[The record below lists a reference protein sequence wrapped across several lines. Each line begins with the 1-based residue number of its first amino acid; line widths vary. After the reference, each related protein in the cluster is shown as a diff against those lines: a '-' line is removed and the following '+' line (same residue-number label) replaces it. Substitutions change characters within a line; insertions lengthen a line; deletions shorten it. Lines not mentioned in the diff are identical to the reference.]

1 MNRLMSFGID
11 LGTTN
16 SCIARW
22 EAGETRVFQNNDQ
35 MNVTPSAVYVTRSGR
50 VIVGR
55 RALTSGDLDVD
66 NLATEFKRWMG
77 QKELKVFTS
86 AMRMLPEELSAEVLK
101 SLLEDA
107 KRQTG
112 ETVREAVVT
121 VPAAFGTLQCDAT
134 ARAARLAGLTNPLL
148 LQEPIAAAV
157 AYGARPDSR
166 DERWLVFDLGGG
178 TLDIAV
184 VSTRDG
190 HLNVLGHRGDN
201 LLGGKDITRAIVTDI
216 FVPRLASEYKLPTA
230 DSHPDLY
237 RKFIRRLTG
246 KAEEAK
252 IDLSSSPQTTVSIFE
267 VGEDLRG
274 TPIDHELTLH
284 QADIEGFVARMMT
297 KSIALIYEVLRDATV
312 GPGEI
317 SKVLLVGGPT
327 QTPYVRATI
336 REKLGIEV
344 DHSLDPMTIV
354 ARGAAIFASSQIL
367 KSSSTGTASTQ
378 ASHGKASL
386 KLAYDPVSATTQADV
401 SGQLGA
407 TDVSQVRIDA
417 ESGFWSSGWFTV
429 SPQDPFFE
437 QTVHLRP
444 NSTTKFW
451 LYARREDGTLVELDL
466 AEFEIRH
473 GLVVG
478 APPLPHSISIEVRRP
493 DGIAELDR
501 VFERGTPLP
510 AQRIV
515 RYRADR
521 TLRPTDAAAML
532 PIKLWEGEC
541 TTDPQSNEWVGHMTI
556 ESRRLKRPLPEG
568 SEVELTIRI
577 DASRLLT
584 VDAYIPHL
592 NEQFSEEIYV
602 AQREERDLRHELL
615 QLPNEL
621 ETQFER
627 ISDLETQAV
636 YADDSSLPKD
646 VETLRRRAEDVD
658 LRTSETIRRIESEE
672 PDDVR
677 RVFDESRALR
687 QRIGEIEQRL
697 GASIRVQAVRF
708 QQQYEETRP
717 IVEQHGDVSTKQEVE
732 RLRDAG
738 ERALLR
744 EDVKAVDRSIAEL
757 RRIYWQT
764 LFAQDWFWANLLA
777 ELKETRRTAD
787 VPLAATLISQ
797 AEAAQSRGDADA
809 VRENVWQLWKL
820 QKSVSGDDRRLRAA
834 AAGLRRY

>member
-1 MNRLMSFGID
+1 MSFGID

-22 EAGETRVFQNNDQ
+22 EGAETRVFQNNDQ
-35 MNVTPSAVYVTRSGR
+35 MNVTPSAVYITRSGR

-55 RALTSGDLDVD
+55 RALTSGELDVD

-77 QKELKVFTS
+77 QKELKHFTS
-86 AMRMLPEELSAEVLK
+86 GAPMLPEELSAEVLK
-101 SLLEDA
+101 SVLEDVR
-107 KRQTG
+107 RQTG
-112 ETVREAVVT
+112 ETIREAVVT

-216 FVPRLASEYKLPTA
+216 FIPRLTSEYKLPDI

-237 RKFIRRLTG
+237 RKLVRRLTA

-252 IDLSSSPQTTVSIFE
+252 IDLSSANQTTVSLFE

-274 TPIDHELTLH
+274 TPIDYELTLSR
-284 QADIEGFVARMMT
+284 ADVERFVAVMMS
-297 KSIALIYEVLRDATV
+297 KCIALIYEVLRDATV
-312 GPGEI
+312 GPGEV
-317 SKVLLVGGPT
+317 SKTLLVGGPT
-327 QTPYVRATI
+327 QTPYVRSML
-336 REKLGIEV
+336 REKLGIDV

-354 ARGAAIFASSQIL
+354 ARGAAIFASSQAL
-367 KSSSTGTASTQ
+367 KTSTASS
-378 ASHGKASL
+378 ASMPSTTSLASL
-386 KLAYDPVSATTQADV
+386 KLAYDAVSASTQADV
-401 SGQLGA
+401 SGQVGRA
-407 TDVSQVRIDA
+407 DVAQIRIDA
-417 ESGFWSSGWFTV
+417 ESGFWSSGWFAV
-429 SPQDPFFE
+429 DSQDPFFE

-444 NSTTKFW
+444 NTTTKFW
-451 LYARREDGTLVELDL
+451 VYARRADGTLVELDG

-493 DGIAELDR
+493 DGAAELDR

-510 AQRIV
+510 AQRVV

-541 TTDPQSNEWVGHMTI
+541 DADPQSNEWVGHMTI
-556 ESRRLKRPLPEG
+556 EGRRLKRPLPEG

-602 AQREERDLRHELL
+602 AQREERDLRQELL
-615 QLPNEL
+615 QLPQEL
-621 ETQFER
+621 ATQFDR
-627 ISDLETQAV
+627 ISELETQAV
-636 YADDSSLPKD
+636 YADDTSLPKE
-646 VETLRRRAEDVD
+646 VESLRRRAEDVD
-658 LRTSETIRRIESEE
+658 LRTSESIRRIEAEE
-672 PDDVR
+672 ADDVR
-677 RVFDESRALR
+677 RVFDESRAVR
-687 QRIGEIEQRL
+687 QRVAELEMRL
-697 GASIRVQAVRF
+697 GASIRVQSVRF

-717 IVEQHGDVSTKQEVE
+717 IVEQYGDVSTKQEVE
-732 RLRDAG
+732 RLREAG

-744 EDVKAVDRSIAEL
+744 EDVKSVDRAIAEL
-757 RRIYWQT
+757 RRVYWQT

-777 ELKETRRTAD
+777 DLKESRRTAD
-787 VPLAATLISQ
+787 IPLAVTLISQ
-797 AEAAQSRGDADA
+797 AEAAQSRGDTEA

-820 QKSVSGDDRRLRAA
+820 QRSVSGDDGRLRAA

>member
-1 MNRLMSFGID
+1 MSFGID

-16 SCIARW
+16 SCIAKW
-22 EAGETRVFQNNDQ
+22 ESGETRIFQNNDQ

-50 VIVGR
+50 VIIGR
-55 RALTSGDLDVD
+55 RAITSGELDVD

-77 QKELKVFTS
+77 QKEHKVFS
-86 AMRMLPEELSAEVLK
+86 SGAIMLPEELSAEVLK

-112 ETVREAVVT
+112 ETIRNAVVT

-134 ARAARLAGLTNPLL
+134 ARAARLAGLTDPLL

-157 AYGARPDSR
+157 AYGARPESR

-190 HLNVLGHRGDN
+190 HLNVLGHRGNN

-216 FVPRLASEYKLPTA
+216 FIPSLSSEYKIPDA
-230 DSHPDLY
+230 EGHPDLY
-237 RKFIRRLTG
+237 RKLIRRLTG
-246 KAEEAK
+246 KAEETK
-252 IDLSSSPQTTVSIFE
+252 IDLSSSPQTTVSIIE

-274 TPIDHELTLH
+274 TRIDHELTLRRI
-284 QADIEGFVARMMT
+284 DIERFVAAVMN
-297 KSIALIYEVLRDATV
+297 KCIALIYEVLKDATL

-317 SKVLLVGGPT
+317 NKVLLVGGPT
-327 QTPYVRATI
+327 QTPYVRATL

-354 ARGAAIFASSQIL
+354 ARGAAIFASSQVI
-367 KSSSTGTASTQ
+367 KSSASAP
-378 ASHGKASL
+378 ASAQLDGRHVSL
-386 KLAYDPVSATTQADV
+386 NLAYDPVSATTQADV

-407 TDVSQVRIDA
+407 ADIVQIRIDA
-417 ESGFWSSGWFTV
+417 ESGFWSSGWFGLD
-429 SPQDPFFE
+429 PRDPFFE
-437 QTVHLRP
+437 QTVHIRP
-444 NSTTKFW
+444 NTTTKFW
-451 LYARREDGTLVELDL
+451 VYARRADGSLVELDSP
-466 AEFEIRH
+466 EFEIRH
-473 GLVVG
+473 GLVVS

-493 DGIAELDR
+493 DGVAELDR

-510 AQRIV
+510 AQKIV

-541 TTDPQSNEWVGHMTI
+541 DTDPQSNEWVGHMTI
-556 ESRRLKRPLPEG
+556 EGRRLKRPLPEG

-602 AQREERDLRHELL
+602 AQREERDLRQELL

-627 ISDLETQAV
+627 ISELEAQAI
-636 YADDSSLPKD
+636 YADDSSLPREI
-646 VETLRRRAEDVD
+646 ETLRRRAEDVD
-658 LRTSETIRRIESEE
+658 LRTSQTIRRIEAEE
-672 PDDVR
+672 PDEVR

-687 QRIGEIEQRL
+687 QQVADVEHRL

-708 QQQYEETRP
+708 QQQLEETRP
-717 IVEQHGDVSTKQEVE
+717 VVEQHGDVSTKQEVE

-744 EDVKAVDRSIAEL
+744 EDAKAVDRAIAEL
-757 RRIYWQT
+757 RRVYWQT
-764 LFAQDWFWANLLA
+764 LFTQAWFWANLLT
-777 ELKETRRTAD
+777 ELKESRRTAE
-787 VPLAATLISQ
+787 VPLAAMLISQ
-797 AEAAQSRGDADA
+797 AEDAQSRGDADA
-809 VRENVWQLWKL
+809 VRDNVWQLWKL
-820 QKSVSGDDRRLRAA
+820 QKSVSGDNSRLRAA